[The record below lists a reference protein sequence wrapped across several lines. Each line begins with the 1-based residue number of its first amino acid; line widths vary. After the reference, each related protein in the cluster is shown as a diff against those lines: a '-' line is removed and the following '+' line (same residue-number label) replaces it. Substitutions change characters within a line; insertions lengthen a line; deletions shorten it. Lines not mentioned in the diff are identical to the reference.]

1 MLPVPA
7 KPLYAAMLTLLV
19 LSLMGC
25 AHNSPTPPAELPQL
39 PPPPSL
45 STPLPSASY
54 SLSAAESERTSRAKL
69 MGTQMMSEPSLK
81 PGQ

>member
-1 MLPVPA
+1 MTPENVKLA
-7 KPLYAAMLTLLV
+7 YAAMLALLA

-45 STPLPSASY
+45 STPLPSVTYSATAADVIKSWAS
-54 SLSAAESERTSRAKL
+54 KL
-69 MGTQMMSEPSLK
+69 TATQMMSEPSLK

>member
-7 KPLYAAMLTLLV
+7 KLFYAAMLTLLV

-25 AHNSPTPPAELPQL
+25 AHNSQTPPGVSLTP

-45 STPLPSASY
+45 STPLPSVDY
-54 SLSAAESERTSRAKL
+54 SLTAAETIKEWQQRLRDTRL
-69 MGTQMMSEPSLK
+69 MSEPSLK

>member
-7 KPLYAAMLTLLV
+7 KLFYAAMLTLLA
-19 LSLMGC
+19 LSLSAC
-25 AHNSPTPPAELPQL
+25 AHNSPTPPAASLTL

-45 STPLPSASY
+45 STPLPATSY
-54 SLSAAESERTSRAKL
+54 SLTAAEAIKSWQEKL
-69 MGTQMMSEPSLK
+69 MATRLMREPSLK

>member
-7 KPLYAAMLTLLV
+7 KLFYAAMLTLLV

-25 AHNSPTPPAELPQL
+25 AHNSPTPPAELPRL

-45 STPLPSASY
+45 STPLPSTDYSINASETIKRWRA
-54 SLSAAESERTSRAKL
+54 SLK
-69 MGTQMMSEPSLK
+69 GTRMMSE
-81 PGQ
+81 